1 MTTTEANTELKT
13 SLEINNTTK
22 ENINDSTA
30 STEQSIPNSSFPNSY
45 FHSGMVPLRPGSVTP
60 SDSLMVD
67 SQYFNDRIRSLES
80 EKLTIM
86 IEHNNLIKEFNKRM
100 ESHLE
105 EIRALKDSNVQYETE
120 LKDLQ
125 ELSVFL
131 DDDRKKCRRLAK
143 EWQRFGRH
151 TVTVLRGEMAGYQ
164 EKNKTL
170 ESRQQKLL
178 KENTELR
185 DLCVYLDQQRS
196 GGPDGQANRLNYNI
210 CQECS
215 QLKKEHGT
223 LQRMGSKGSF
233 SKLFFYLFLNLKYN
247 IVTVLQFKI
256 QNKNELHFLVFFN
269 VF

>member
-1 MTTTEANTELKT
+1 MTTEANIDIKT
-13 SLEINNTTK
+13 HE
-22 ENINDSTA
+22 NDSIRDFRSKDITNDFTT
-30 STEQSIPNSSFPNSY
+30 STGEQSIPNNSFPNSY
-45 FHSGMVPLRPGSVTP
+45 FHSGMIPLRSGSVTP
-60 SDSLMVD
+60 SDSMMID

-100 ESHLE
+100 ESHLD
-105 EIRALKDSNVQYETE
+105 EIRSLKDSNNQFETE

-164 EKNKTL
+164 DKIKVL
-170 ESRQQKLL
+170 EARQQKLI

-196 GGPDGQANRLNYNI
+196 EGSEGQPNGLNYHV

-223 LQRMGSKGSF
+223 LQRKGSF
-233 SKLFFYLFLNLKYN
+233 SKYF
-247 IVTVLQFKI
+247 IGA
-256 QNKNELHFLVFFN
+256 VF
-269 VF
+269 

>member
-1 MTTTEANTELKT
+1 MTTTEGNTDLKT
-13 SLEINNTTK
+13 TLLEVNNSTK
-22 ENINDSTA
+22 ENILNDST
-30 STEQSIPNSSFPNSY
+30 TSIDQTIPSNAFPNSY
-45 FHSGMVPLRPGSVTP
+45 FHSGMIPLRPGSITP

-105 EIRALKDSNVQYETE
+105 EIRALKDSNAQYETE

-164 EKNKTL
+164 EKNKVL

-196 GGPDGQANRLNYNI
+196 GVADGQANRLNYNI

-223 LQRMGSKGSF
+223 LQRKGSKGSF
-233 SKLFFYLFLNLKYN
+233 SKFASFIPSFTAKDLVQKQTQTFLKYFSYN
-247 IVTVLQFKI
+247 YCLQ
-256 QNKNELHFLVFFN
+256 L
-269 VF
+269 

>member
-1 MTTTEANTELKT
+1 MSTTTEANTELGA
-13 SLEINNTTK
+13 LEINNTTQDFTSK
-22 ENINDSTA
+22 ENVLNDSTT
-30 STEQSIPNSSFPNSY
+30 SVEKSIPNNHNTIPNSY
-45 FHSGMVPLRPGSVTP
+45 FHSGMVPLRPGSITP
-60 SDSLMVD
+60 SDSMMID

-120 LKDLQ
+120 LRDLQ

-131 DDDRKKCRRLAK
+131 DDDRRKCRRLAK

-196 GGPDGQANRLNYNI
+196 GGPGTDGQMNRLNYNI

-223 LQRMGSKGSF
+223 LQRIGGKGSL
-233 SKLFFYLFLNLKYN
+233 SK
-247 IVTVLQFKI
+247 
-256 QNKNELHFLVFFN
+256 
-269 VF
+269 